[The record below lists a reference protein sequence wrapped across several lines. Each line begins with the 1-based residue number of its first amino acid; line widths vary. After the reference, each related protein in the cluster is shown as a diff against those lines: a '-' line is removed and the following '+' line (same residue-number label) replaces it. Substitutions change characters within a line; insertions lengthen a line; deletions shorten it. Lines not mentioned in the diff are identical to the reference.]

1 MCPKRNNAQGLQHNS
16 TRVTPQ
22 TTARS
27 ALFFR
32 NQLYNLR
39 AELERAHRTIAR
51 QTIQLDYHDTL
62 HDYLRTELGVDVKK
76 AESACK
82 SSSGS
87 VSGSASKID
96 SL

>member
-1 MCPKRNNAQGLQHNS
+1 MEKKDSQADHIAQ
-16 TRVTPQ
+16 
-22 TTARS
+22 
-27 ALFFR
+27 
-32 NQLYNLR
+32 LR

-76 AESACK
+76 AESVCQP
-82 SSSGS
+82 SSGSASGS
-87 VSGSASKID
+87 VSKND